1 MHKCN
6 YMYMY
11 NYYLAL
17 HSGGGK
23 GRSAGSGDDLWCC
36 GRGRLRE
43 GENRRCCA
51 VRWQAKGTLWMRA
64 KGGRA
69 GVERKGYGGRLAAA
83 VTSSFM
89 NSLYFCSVQ
98 NKTYVP
104 VEKNEKKKKTKNDY
118 FVSSS
123 SFVPSYSAAPGPSRN
138 RAGHSYK
145 LPLRFLL
152 KTSARVLDARKT
164 QVSIQ

>member
-1 MHKCN
+1 MIMHKCN

-23 GRSAGSGDDLWCC
+23 GRSAESGDDLWCC

-104 VEKNEKKKKTKNDY
+104 VEKNEKKNKERLFRLVFFIRP
-118 FVSSS
+118 FVFSS
-123 SFVPSYSAAPGPSRN
+123 V
-138 RAGHSYK
+138 
-145 LPLRFLL
+145 
-152 KTSARVLDARKT
+152 RVFSKPRWSLG
-164 QVSIQ
+164 